1 MITCLVPV
9 VMSMGLGVIGLV
21 SALGANHQWYD
32 SFQIK
37 SQISVL
43 VIRGI
48 CSMWVVCLKS
58 FAMLHIFDLKCFGD

>member
-1 MITCLVPV
+1 MITCLDPV

-32 SFQIK
+32 TFQIK
-37 SQISVL
+37 

-48 CSMWVVCLKS
+48 RSMWVVCLKS
-58 FAMLHIFDLKCFGD
+58 FAMLHIFDLK